1 MATLT
6 INFTTDPSAVKY
18 RIKYRKTGTSTYTT
32 IETTTSP
39 ATVTGILCG
48 EDYEGTVQAICSE
61 GIPCDRYRIST
72 TDPAADGDAFYDDC
86 ATGNSASQAITGSGD
101 FYVCSRTEPVIQ
113 GSSSTSV
120 TKVSAGTCVSPS
132 PEEASGPAYWTATGT
147 TCPTNYVVYSCGS
160 GGTGDS
166 YIASHSGGT
175 LVVGQA
181 VKLSIDG
188 GAGCWEITGTTTDAA
203 TATVLNAFAD
213 CNSCA
218 S

>member
-39 ATVTGILCG
+39 ATVTGLLCG
-48 EDYEGTVQAICSE
+48 DAYEGTVQAVCSE

-72 TDPAADGDAFYDDC
+72 TDPAADGDAYYDDC
-86 ATGNSASQAITGSGD
+86 ATGNSASQSITGSGD

-132 PEEASGPAYWTATGT
+132 PEEVSGPAYWSASAVACDNFTVQD
-147 TCPTNYVVYSCGS
+147 CSNP
-160 GGTGDS
+160 GDS
-166 YIASHSGGT
+166 FVIAYSPQYLIGT
-175 LVVGQA
+175 SVTLNEQP
-181 VKLSIDG
+181 
-188 GAGCWEITGTTTDAA
+188 GCWEITGTTTA
-203 TATVLNAFAD
+203 TPNVTELAWYPTCTSCNNAQP
-213 CNSCA
+213 
-218 S
+218 

>member
-39 ATVTGILCG
+39 ATVTGLLCG
-48 EDYEGTVQAICSE
+48 DAYEGTVQAICSE

-72 TDPAADGDAFYDDC
+72 TDPAADGDAHYDDC

-113 GSSSTSV
+113 GSSGTTV

-132 PEEASGPAYWTATGT
+132 PEEASAPAYWTASALA
-147 TCPTNYVVYSCGS
+147 CDNYTVTACG
-160 GGTGDS
+160 GGDS
-166 YIASHSGGT
+166 FTIAYDPQYLIGT
-175 LVVGQA
+175 SVTLNEA
-181 VKLSIDG
+181 
-188 GAGCWEITGTTTDAA
+188 AGCYEITGTTTA
-203 TATVLNAFAD
+203 TPNVTELDWYAD
-213 CNSCA
+213 CDVCNA
-218 S
+218 QQP